1 MTRDW
6 RKLHNEEL
14 CDFCS
19 SPDFRKRKIAVFQ
32 VGHCVVWW
40 KCTEV
45 SEGFVAPII
54 TVEG

>member
-1 MTRDW
+1 MARDW

-14 CDFCS
+14 CDFCC

-45 SEGFVAPII
+45 SEGFVASII